1 MELVAASKMRRAVQS
16 TIASRPFSRF
26 VWETVRHVTGSDLPL
41 EHPFL
46 VVPKDASKTLLLVIA
61 SDRGLAGGYNTNVLK
76 RAAQEI
82 KTIDGEVEAI
92 CIGKRAGDAMRRLEV
107 PILAAFINLTVSP
120 TFADARPVAKLLSK
134 EFLTGKYKRV
144 AIVYTD
150 FVSALTQQPTI
161 QTLLPLHPDLFP
173 EENKGGH
180 VTETTLEPSPEAVLE
195 QLLPRLVESAV
206 FQAVLESSAS
216 EHSARMLAMKNASE
230 AAGEMIDS
238 LTFAFNQ
245 ARQAGITQEIAE
257 ISSGKAALET

>member
-16 TIASRPFSRF
+16 TIASRPFSGF
-26 VWETVRHVTGSDLPL
+26 VWETVRRIVRSTTSIS
-41 EHPFL
+41 HPFL
-46 VVPKDASKTLLLVIA
+46 VVPPEAKKTLLLVIA
-61 SDRGLAGGYNTNVLK
+61 SDRGLAGGYNANILK
-76 RAAQEI
+76 RATQEV
-82 KTIDGEVEAI
+82 KAMGGDVEAV

-120 TFADARPVAKLLSK
+120 TFADVRPVAKLLSK
-134 EFLTGKYKRV
+134 EFLTGKYKRI

-173 EENKGGH
+173 EEKDQILA
-180 VTETTLEPSPEAVLE
+180 TDTALEPSPEAVLE
-195 QLLPRLVESAV
+195 RLLPRLVESAV